1 MLGLFDEALGA
12 QLKAQ
17 KALVDAAKAY
27 VEKQNDVAAQIAQQ
41 QRKGQQQQIALQKR
55 IDKLMGGGAE
65 DAPAEAAGAA
75 AGGSPPKADAAMDV
89 DTTDAEKLV
98 SSLTERQMTTAE
110 EQALAAALQ
119 DLPQESLALL
129 K

>member
-55 IDKLMGGGAE
+55 IDKLIGGGAE
-65 DAPAEAAGAA
+65 DTPAEATGAA
-75 AGGSPPKADAAMDV
+75 AGDSTPKEDAPLEV

>member
-55 IDKLMGGGAE
+55 IDKLMGGGPE
-65 DAPAEAAGAA
+65 DAPPGH
-75 AGGSPPKADAAMDV
+75 SPDN
-89 DTTDAEKLV
+89 LQ
-98 SSLTERQMTTAE
+98 SRSE
-110 EQALAAALQ
+110 EGWRRARWHCMME
-119 DLPQESLALL
+119 DGRPL